1 MCDRLQS
8 DAGRQVWSHV
18 RPTHSVSMPS
28 PVYEAPPPFEAFEP
42 RSAGPALTE
51 AQIEF
56 MEMKRVLETA
66 YAASGGSVT
75 DADVWMALGKEPPAP
90 KE

>member
-1 MCDRLQS
+1 MHTAYTQQPEIALFSQS
-8 DAGRQVWSHV
+8 
-18 RPTHSVSMPS
+18 
-28 PVYEAPPPFEAFEP
+28 APP
-42 RSAGPALTE
+42 SAPPVAVELGGPAMSP

-56 MEMKRVLETA
+56 LEMKRMLETA
-66 YAASGGSVT
+66 YAASGGTVT